1 MSRVSAE
8 RSKSYL
14 LISGRESRRVERNA
28 FTHFKV
34 LHALADLLDVT
45 CALGSHDKRSFRRG
59 IDSALS
65 RHQILEAQS
74 AGNREERVKVP
85 AQSIIPAR
93 FAFSNL
99 ARSLR
104 DGLSL
109 IHMRRFL
116 DTVPHWHSFYEHSI
130 HNASFNILDM
140 RFTGKCAVSC
150 RDLGVTFNFW
160 DIKYEQ

>member
-1 MSRVSAE
+1 MSRVSAQ

-14 LISGRESRRVERNA
+14 LISGRESRRVERDG

-85 AQSIIPAR
+85 AQSITQAR
-93 FAFSNL
+93 SAFSNL

-104 DGLSL
+104 DGLSPV
-109 IHMRRFL
+109 HMRRFL
-116 DTVPHWHSFYEHSI
+116 GTVPFGVLFENSRYATRRSTSSTRGSQGNMLFQ
-130 HNASFNILDM
+130 
-140 RFTGKCAVSC
+140 AVT
-150 RDLGVTFNFW
+150 LA
-160 DIKYEQ
+160 